1 MSAIDPRRSLQEMI
15 FALET
20 YWAERGCVIQYPY
33 PSEVGA
39 GTFNPATFLRSL
51 GPEPWRVAYV
61 EPSRRPKDGRYGE
74 NPNRFQQFYQYQVL
88 LKPAPGDVVE
98 QYFDSLRAIGIEPR
112 DHDLRLVEDDWESPT
127 LGASG
132 LGWQVWMDG
141 TEISQFT
148 YFQQCG
154 GIEVEVVSAEL
165 TYGLDRIGMMLQGRD
180 RVQDLIW
187 APALRAAGAP
197 AERDVTWA
205 DLWLQNEK
213 EFSRYNFEEAD
224 VPAHF
229 EMFKLWEAAASRLL
243 EQGLVHPGYDC
254 VIKCSHLFNVLD
266 ARGAI
271 SVSERVGYIARVRKL
286 ARRAAAAYVEQRRSL
301 GFPLIADAAE
311 REAWIQRYAESASDA
326 GRGPEPAPAGKAG
339 A

>member
-1 MSAIDPRRSLQEMI
+1 VPVVKPRVFLQDMI
-15 FALET
+15 LALET
-20 YWAERGCVIQYPY
+20 YWAQRGCVIQQPY

-74 NPNRFQQFYQYQVL
+74 NPHRFQQFYQYQVL
-88 LKPAPGDVVE
+88 LKPSPPDIVE
-98 QYFDSLRAIGIEPR
+98 QYFDSLKALGIEPR

-127 LGASG
+127 LGAAG
-132 LGWQVWMDG
+132 LGWQVWMDS

-148 YFQQCG
+148 YFQQVG
-154 GIEVEVVSAEL
+154 GIEVAVVSAEL
-165 TYGLDRIGMMLQGRD
+165 TYGLDRIGMMLQGKD

-187 APALRAAGAP
+187 GPG
-197 AERDVTWA
+197 VTWA

-213 EFSRYNFEEAD
+213 EFSRYNFEQAD

-229 EMFKLWEAAASRLL
+229 EMFKIWEREALRLL
-243 EQGLVHPGYDC
+243 QAGLVMPGFDA

-286 ARRAAAAYVEQRRSL
+286 ARGAAQAYLAQREAL
-301 GFPLIADAAE
+301 GFPLLHDAAE
-311 REAWIQRYAESASDA
+311 RARWIKPTEAAT
-326 GRGPEPAPAGKAG
+326 
-339 A
+339 